1 MSQIT
6 ERSNIIEVAEIP
18 PIPEVHAS
26 MVYLSTMS
34 TYQPIQ
40 AVLPDIRD
48 YLPEN
53 LIAAINATS
62 GCLNVVHTTTNVSSP
77 NTLRA
82 QFRKTYADVSS
93 KIAQSG
99 LSTVEATKACI
110 IATISKMNFKVE
122 EGKAVRQA
130 IKAITT
136 SQNTNS
142 LNRQIKALMNHLEVT
157 HTRVFTSA
165 LARACVKASLSVGFK
180 EVEVKNVLG
189 KLEIIASNSIGQ
201 RLVSEIEVDA
211 KTGAVNMHTET
222 IGMTDGSCSLVMNQ
236 FNHELKKMGVKI
248 GSEKT
253 KFTGGVCQMSYARMI
268 DHHDKEQKRK
278 KELERL
284 RKLNTGQKQRIRG

>member
-1 MSQIT
+1 
-6 ERSNIIEVAEIP
+6 
-18 PIPEVHAS
+18 
-26 MVYLSTMS
+26 
-34 TYQPIQ
+34 
-40 AVLPDIRD
+40 
-48 YLPEN
+48 
-53 LIAAINATS
+53 
-62 GCLNVVHTTTNVSSP
+62 
-77 NTLRA
+77 
-82 QFRKTYADVSS
+82 
-93 KIAQSG
+93 
-99 LSTVEATKACI
+99 
-110 IATISKMNFKVE
+110 MNFKVE
-122 EGKAVRQA
+122 DGNAVRQA

-268 DHHDKEQKRK
+268 DQHDKEQKRK